1 LPDTTAMNM
10 QALPADLPAIVQPI
24 DDWNRNLRLSMLF
37 EARVGDGRLMVT
49 SLDLSEAGV
58 AAHPGG
64 PSLRRS
70 VLDYMASD
78 RFAPGAA
85 LTFAL
90 LDDWMGSRYEAP
102 GTVITPPATLDVVD
116 PGQIRRRAPA

>member
-1 LPDTTAMNM
+1 M

-37 EARVGDGRLMVT
+37 EARVGEGRLMVT

-58 AAHPGG
+58 AGHPGG

-70 VLDYMASD
+70 VLDYMASS
-78 RFAPGAA
+78 RFEPVAA
-85 LTFAL
+85 LTVEAL
-90 LDDWMGSRYEAP
+90 DGWMTRRYTAP
-102 GTVITPPATLDVVD
+102 STVITPPATTDVVD
-116 PGQIRRRAPA
+116 PGQIRRRAGA